1 MNAAREYWEIRI
13 GSADHRPAS
22 SRRPIKRLP
31 IVFQKTW
38 ARLRIASLAGL
49 LLGTILPASPAAP
62 SETAPGAQRIVSD
75 ASWNEMHPSGAPRF
89 YRYRLVEQ
97 DPKGSDVKLVIETN
111 EGAVARLVEK
121 GGKPLTEEENTAEV
135 ARLKNLLAN
144 PQTQLQR
151 YRKERQND
159 SREDELVRM
168 LPDAFLY
175 ADEGTVQGPSGSC
188 YRLSF
193 KPNPN
198 FVPPDR
204 EGEVFHGMI
213 GELWVDQAQ
222 LRIVRIDAHLIS
234 DVNFGWGVLGRLYRG
249 GSILEENA
257 DVGDQGGHHWESTS
271 LRLRLTGKILMIKN
285 VDFSTSQ
292 SSTDFQPVASDITYQ
307 QAIRRL
313 LNERALPTAATN
325 GNGFDRPRSN
335 H

>member
-1 MNAAREYWEIRI
+1 MDVTRYYGQNCKGAPDHCTVPGRHPSVRAPILPKKLWARHCVATVA
-13 GSADHRPAS
+13 GLLPFVGLPAS
-22 SRRPIKRLP
+22 S
-31 IVFQKTW
+31 
-38 ARLRIASLAGL
+38 
-49 LLGTILPASPAAP
+49 AAP
-62 SETAPGAQRIVSD
+62 PESAPDAQTIVRD
-75 ASWNEMHPSGAPRF
+75 ASWNEMHHGSAPRF
-89 YRYRLVEQ
+89 YRYRFFEQ
-97 DPKGSDVKLVIETN
+97 DPKSSDLKTVIETS
-111 EGAVARLVEK
+111 EGAVSRLVEK
-121 GGKPLTEEENTAEV
+121 GGKPLTEAEDAAEV

-144 PQTQLQR
+144 PQIQLQR

-159 SREDELVRM
+159 TREDELVRM

-175 ADEGTVQGPSGSC
+175 TNEGTVEGPNGPC

-204 EGEVFHGMI
+204 EGEVFHGMV

-222 LRIVRIDAHLIS
+222 LRIVKIDAHLVS

-257 DVGDQGGHHWESTS
+257 DVGDLDGHHWESTS

-292 SSTDFQPVASDITYQ
+292 TSTEFRPVASDMTYQ
-307 QAIRRL
+307 EAIRVL
-313 LNERALPTAATN
+313 LEEPAWPTAAYN
-325 GNGFDRPRSN
+325 
-335 H
+335 